1 MVNVAECYADEKGFK
16 LESGADSAIK
26 NLLMGMESGNVD
38 RLLGAMDDAMKKAE
52 TRDPID
58 KKILK
63 KELVQ

>member
-1 MVNVAECYADEKGFK
+1 
-16 LESGADSAIK
+16 
-26 NLLMGMESGNVD
+26 MGMESGNVD